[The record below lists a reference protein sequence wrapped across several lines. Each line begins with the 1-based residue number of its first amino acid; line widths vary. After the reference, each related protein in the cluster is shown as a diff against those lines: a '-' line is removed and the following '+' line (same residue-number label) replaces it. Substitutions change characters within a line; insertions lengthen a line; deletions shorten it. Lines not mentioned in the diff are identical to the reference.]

1 MSHKIWI
8 RNSVLALLL
17 LAVFGI
23 PTYARAGGV
32 CGGTYIVEA
41 GETLAV
47 IAAKC
52 GTTTSAISAA
62 NVGLGAVLSTGQA
75 ITVPGNNYAASAGSY
90 NGTHT
95 IQVGDT
101 FSIIANRYGVSM
113 YDLWTANP
121 EIADINTLTVG
132 KTIRVPAT
140 SGQAVV
146 SAVTYPIAIA
156 PAQAAP
162 ALSYGVFSPG
172 AAHGTITLVNKS
184 RDDIY
189 VSLHGTTREG
199 ASVIRE
205 YSISGTMEVKMP
217 VGWYTYVAWVGGQKI
232 EGSLNLPNEAD
243 RTVTFYNKKS
253 TGN

>member
-1 MSHKIWI
+1 MSHKISI
-8 RNSVLALLL
+8 RNLVLALLL
-17 LAVFGI
+17 LAVFGT
-23 PTYARAGGV
+23 PTHTRAAGV

-41 GETLAV
+41 GETLAA

-62 NVGLGAVLSTGQA
+62 NLGLGSVLSTGQA

-101 FSIIANRYGVSM
+101 FSSIANRYGVSM

-132 KTIRVPAT
+132 QTIRVPAVG
-140 SGQAVV
+140 GQAVV
-146 SAVTYPIAIA
+146 HAVIYSIGTAAAQTA
-156 PAQAAP
+156 PV
-162 ALSYGVFSPG
+162 LSYGTFTPS
-172 AAHGTITLVNKS
+172 AAHGTITLANKS

-217 VGWYTYVAWVGGQKI
+217 AGWYTYVAWVGGQKI

-243 RTVTFYNKKS
+243 RTITFYNKKS